1 MGVYCQPVSANE
13 TAVVIGGAN
22 FRAYL
27 AEFCSIVGNSY
38 GIRIVSMETVLYRY
52 QGDQGWQPGLDGDL
66 DSEQTLVLLF
76 SDLPPEQVGKA
87 LDPLRQAFPRARFM
101 GCSTAGQ
108 IHQLHYLEQSAS
120 ALVVRFEHCRLLY
133 TCVPVD
139 AKESF
144 QATGEVLAAK
154 LERPDL
160 AAVLLLSDG
169 LAVNGSA
176 LMDGVNHVL
185 KGRVPVTGGLAAD
198 GDRFQHTWVLQ
209 DGRPASGCI
218 CALGILGD
226 RLQFRHGSFG
236 GWDVLGPERLV
247 TRSQENRLYEL
258 DGQPA
263 LELYKR
269 YLGDKARELPA
280 SGLLFPL
287 ALRRKREDREPKVRT
302 LLGVDE
308 ASQSMTFAGDIPE
321 GSLVQLMYANFDHL
335 VEGAGRALE
344 HFHPDETR
352 GRETACL
359 AVSCVGRR
367 LVLGQRVEEEIES
380 LAERL
385 PPHTRLVGFY
395 SYGEL
400 SPLASGYCDLHNQTM
415 TVALW
420 WEE

>member
-1 MGVYCQPVSANE
+1 MK
-13 TAVVIGGAN
+13 TA
-22 FRAYL
+22 
-27 AEFCSIVGNSY
+27 
-38 GIRIVSMETVLYRY
+38 LYRHL
-52 QGDQGWQPGLDGDL
+52 GDQGWQPSLDSDL
-66 DSEQTLVLLF
+66 DSDRTLLLFF
-76 SDLPPEQVGKA
+76 SDLPPEQVETA

-108 IHQLHYLEQSAS
+108 IHQLQYQEQGAS
-120 ALVVRFEHCRLLY
+120 ALVIRFDHSRLL
-133 TCVPVD
+133 TGCVAVD
-139 AKESF
+139 EQESF
-144 QATGEVLAAK
+144 QAAGEALARQ
-154 LERPDL
+154 LDRPEL
-160 AAVLLLSDG
+160 AAVLVLSDG
-169 LAVNGSA
+169 LVVNGSA
-176 LMDGVNHVL
+176 LMEGVNEVL
-185 KGRVPVTGGLAAD
+185 QGRVPVTGGLAAD
-198 GDRFQHTWVLQ
+198 GDRFQRTWVLQ
-209 DGRPASGCI
+209 EGRPVSGHI

-226 RLQFRHGSFG
+226 RLRVRHGSFG

-247 TRSQENRLYEL
+247 TRSRENRLYEL

-263 LELYKR
+263 LALYKR
-269 YLGDKARELPA
+269 YLGEKARELPA

-287 ALRRKREDREPKVRT
+287 ALRREAEDQEPKVRT

-321 GSLVQLMYANFDHL
+321 GSYVQLMYANFDRL

-344 HFHPDETR
+344 HFHREEAE
-352 GRETACL
+352 GREVACL

-385 PPHTRLVGFY
+385 PSNTSLVGFY

-420 WEE
+420 WED